1 MPCSIQQSLFVFPAR
16 EIQKPQAHKR
26 LAQRPILHGL
36 SLDGAMVH
44 LMGEILRSSCPN
56 LWFEHS
62 PWFQANKITLKLQT
76 LHPSIALTHRLFS
89 EKHDSGQVS
98 SNIAWQT
105 SLSAYKRKTD
115 WENPRCEALGVNPA
129 KLGIE
134 AAPFAS
140 WRVHQLV
147 PLWHL
152 RCRTPSFM

>member
-44 LMGEILRSSCPN
+44 LMGEILRSSRLN

-105 SLSAYKRKTD
+105 SLVRTSERQTSLG
-115 WENPRCEALGVNPA
+115 EPSLCTSPRSEPCEAERN
-129 KLGIE
+129 
-134 AAPFAS
+134 
-140 WRVHQLV
+140 
-147 PLWHL
+147 
-152 RCRTPSFM
+152 